1 MLESSSSK
9 PQPATVRLQ
18 ELRTPEEAAAGAASG
33 SDDDSDDYVWE
44 WDEQLDPFEINVHTE
59 DMVLAVSM
67 TAAGHARCVD
77 CALRLVRVARHSG
90 ADCEYDGAGLWDKV
104 HQRSRPFPGEY
115 PWITAEQ
122 LLDAVA
128 TDPRCSRSR
137 AAQMARLTVSLRFL
151 RAATELFPAVPPL
164 VLLINFA

>member
-1 MLESSSSK
+1 MCGL
-9 PQPATVRLQ
+9 
-18 ELRTPEEAAAGAASG
+18 
-33 SDDDSDDYVWE
+33 
-44 WDEQLDPFEINVHTE
+44 EQLDPFEINVHTE

-77 CALRLVRVARHSG
+77 CALRLVRAARHSG

-122 LLDAVA
+122 LLGAVA

-151 RAATELFPAVPPL
+151 RAATELFPAVPLSVVDQFRMIDREDACSDLHLPSPKWHRQF
-164 VLLINFA
+164 V